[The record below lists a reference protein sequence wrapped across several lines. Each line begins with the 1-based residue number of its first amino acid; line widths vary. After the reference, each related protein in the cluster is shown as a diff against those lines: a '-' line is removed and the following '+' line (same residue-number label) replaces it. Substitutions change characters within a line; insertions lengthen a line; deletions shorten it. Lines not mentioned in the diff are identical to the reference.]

1 MTSLCSITVTS
12 SSTATAP
19 RWSLLISAA
28 VQWHGA
34 WIGWQTVPRVNAL
47 TSLTTGSGP
56 AAGRLPGSPG
66 EAVSRFR
73 DDVEDISLVLD
84 VWLDVSGSVAAA
96 TVAVIVMASIEPDA
110 AVAVLITVALAIV
123 ASAWLCPRQLDCR
136 RAAR

>member
-1 MTSLCSITVTS
+1 WLLKLALDELAGGTTGIPVAFLAALLGVELT
-12 SSTATAP
+12 

-96 TVAVIVMASIEPDA
+96 TVAVI
-110 AVAVLITVALAIV
+110 
-123 ASAWLCPRQLDCR
+123 
-136 RAAR
+136 